1 MYEIFTKMLN
11 MSLSAGILVIAVV
24 FLRIFL
30 RNVPKKYMCS
40 VGVGGYKLGMS
51 GEYTK
56 PDVGI

>member
-30 RNVPKKYMCS
+30 RNVPKNIYVFC
-40 VGVGGYKLGMS
+40 GRWWL
-51 GEYTK
+51 
-56 PDVGI
+56 